1 MIKIY
6 IETYGCSHNFA
17 DSEHMASLL
26 KDANYNLVNNPKHA
40 NLIIIN
46 TCTVKTPTEHAFFN
60 RLKELKNE
68 NKKIIVAGCIPQT
81 DSEKIKDVSIIGTYQ
96 IDNIVKVV
104 AETLNGKITSMIKKD
119 SKPSLTK
126 SAIRINPL
134 IEIIP
139 INLGCLGK
147 CTYCKTKAAR
157 GNLISYTSKEI
168 ISKARQAL
176 NQGVKEIWLTSQDTA
191 AYGLDINTN
200 VAELLIE
207 ICKINKEFKI
217 RLGMGNPDHF
227 IKIKDKLIKAMKNKK
242 VYKFL
247 HIPVQSG
254 NNTIL
259 KAMKRNYT
267 AEKYKKL
274 ILDLKKS
281 IPNLTLATDI
291 ICGFP
296 EETKKQFQ
304 DSINL
309 IKKTQPD
316 IVNVSRYW
324 SRSKT
329 PASLIKNQIPDKEIM
344 KRSEELSKLARGIS
358 LTQKKKLIRKTEEV
372 LINEKGKKPGQWKAR
387 TSSYKQVLLNGDFKL
402 GQKTK
407 VKIISTTINDLI
419 GKSTK

>member
-1 MIKIY
+1 MVRVY

-17 DSEHMASLL
+17 DSEHIASLL
-26 KDANYNLVNNPKHA
+26 KDANYDLVNSLESA
-40 NLIIIN
+40 DLTIIN

-60 RLKELKNE
+60 RLNELKRK
-68 NKKIIVAGCIPQT
+68 NKKIVIAGCIPQT
-81 DSEKIKDVSIIGTYQ
+81 DSEKMNDVSIIGTYQ
-96 IDNIVKVV
+96 TDKIVKVV
-104 AETLNGKITSMIKKD
+104 AETLSGKVISMIGKD
-119 SKPSLTK
+119 SKPSLTN
-126 SAIRINPL
+126 SSVRVNPL

-157 GNLISYTSKEI
+157 GHLSSYTQKEI

-191 AYGLDINTN
+191 VYGFDINTN
-200 VAELLIE
+200 VAKLLIE
-207 ICKINKEFKI
+207 ICKIEKDFKI

-227 IKIKDKLIKAMKNKK
+227 IKIKDELIEAIKNKK

-247 HIPVQSG
+247 HIPIQSG
-254 NNTIL
+254 NNSIL
-259 KAMKRNYT
+259 KSMKREYT
-267 AEKYKKL
+267 VEQYKEIVEKFKQE
-274 ILDLKKS
+274 
-281 IPNLTLATDI
+281 IPEITISTDI

-296 EETKKQFQ
+296 GETKKQFQ

-309 IKKTQPD
+309 VKETQPD

-329 PASLIKNQIPDKEIM
+329 PAAKMKNQIANSEIM
-344 KRSEELSKLARGIS
+344 NRSEELSKITRDIS
-358 LTQKKKLIRKTEEV
+358 LKNKQQDINQEVEV
-372 LINEKGKKPGQWKAR
+372 LINEKGKNKGQWKSR
-387 TSSYKQVLLNGDFKL
+387 TNSYKQVIIKGNFKL

-407 VKIISTTINDLI
+407 VKIISATVNDLI
-419 GKSTK
+419 GEVIN